1 MPFNRIFQKN
11 NFNRALM
18 MMLPIFAVAG
28 NPALAQNTTTAGHSN
43 VLTIGLAEQS
53 QCIDPQQDNYGYAA
67 IEGRGLVDSLTD
79 QSYEDPSKISPWLA
93 ESWEINADATRYTFH
108 IRKDVTFSDG
118 SKLNAPVIKDNFDT
132 ITKIPGAA
140 GASYFKG
147 VKSITAPDDHTLV
160 IEFDSPNV
168 PFLAATSTG
177 ELGIVAAA
185 TLAKTPEQRCHE
197 GVIGSG
203 PFVLDSVK
211 LNEKTELVKR
221 RGYDWPSSQRKHTG
235 EAYLDRVIYRIIP
248 ESTVRTGALRSH
260 QVNVIQD
267 TGYDDAQPLAKE
279 GFPLEKIESLGTAVN
294 LLINTSRGILAD
306 EKVRQAFS
314 KAINRQEVVDLAFS
328 GYKIPATGVLTRKTP
343 GYLDQSAL
351 LAFDLN
357 GANTLLDQA
366 GWKKGSDGIRVKNG
380 KPLQITVSFYA
391 APVNQAFLEVVQQQV
406 RDAGFDLRLRPLTG
420 GAYDEA
426 LLAGDYDLHRW
437 EWSLGDPD
445 VLRQLYSTKALNRFR
460 LSTPNDLDGPLE
472 AQRATTDPAERK
484 KLTDEAQKII
494 LQRAYAVP
502 VFFTQELWSNDGTV
516 RNLEWGG
523 PGAGSTSQI
532 LYDVTLSPA
541 AS

>member
-1 MPFNRIFQKN
+1 MQK
-11 NFNRALM
+11 FGRWAYPGLLS
-18 MMLPIFAVAG
+18 MLVISL
-28 NPALAQNTTTAGHSN
+28 NISLASGAESTDGEK

-79 QSYEDPSKISPWLA
+79 QNYENPSKITPWLA
-93 ESWEINADATRYTFH
+93 QSWEINTDATRYTFH

-118 SKLNAPVIKDNFDT
+118 SKLDARVIKANFDKIST
-132 ITKIPGAA
+132 IPGAA

-147 VKSITAPDDHTLV
+147 VKAITAIDDYTLQ
-160 IEFDSPNV
+160 IDFNQPNV

-177 ELGIVAAA
+177 ELGIVAPA
-185 TLAKTPEQRCHE
+185 TLAKSPEERCHT

-221 RGYDWPSSQRKHTG
+221 KGYNWPSSQRKHSG

-260 QVNVIQD
+260 QVNIIES
-267 TGYDDAQPLAKE
+267 TGYEDAEPLVKE
-279 GFPLEKIESLGTAVN
+279 GFPLEKIESLGTSVN

-314 KAINRQEVVDLAFS
+314 KAINRKEVVDLAFS
-328 GYKIPATGVLTRKTP
+328 GFKIPATGVLTRKTP
-343 GYLDQSAL
+343 GYLDQSAQL
-351 LAFDLN
+351 VFDP
-357 GANTLLDQA
+357 AAADKLLDEA
-366 GWKKGSDGIRVKNG
+366 GWTKGPDGIRVKDG
-380 KPLQITVSFYA
+380 KPLRITVSFYA
-391 APVNQAFLEVVQQQV
+391 APINQAFLEVVQQQV
-406 RDAGFDLRLRPLTG
+406 RDVGFDLRLRPLTG

-460 LSTPNDLDGPLE
+460 LHPDNDIDGPLD
-472 AQRATTDPAERK
+472 AQRATTDPAARK
-484 KLTDEAQKII
+484 KLTDQVQKII
-494 LQRAYAVP
+494 LDRAYAVP
-502 VFFTQELWSNDGTV
+502 VFSTQELWSNDGTV
-516 RNLEWGG
+516 RDLEWGG

-532 LYDVTLSPA
+532 LYDVTLAKA
-541 AS
+541 AR

>member
-1 MPFNRIFQKN
+1 MPLLVISGS
-11 NFNRALM
+11 L
-18 MMLPIFAVAG
+18 
-28 NPALAQNTTTAGHSN
+28 ALAQRADAAGEAK

-79 QSYEDPSKISPWLA
+79 QSYEDPAKISPWLA
-93 ESWEINADATRYTFH
+93 QSWQINADATRYTFH

-118 SKLNAPVIKDNFDT
+118 SKLNAPIIKANFDA
-132 ITKIPGAA
+132 ITNIPGAA

-147 VKSITAPDDHTLV
+147 VKSIKALDDYTLE
-160 IEFDSPNV
+160 IEFEQPNV

-185 TLAKTPEQRCHE
+185 TLAKSPEERCHV

-203 PFVLDSVK
+203 PFVLDGVK

-221 RGYDWPSSQRKHTG
+221 RGYAWPSFQRKHTG
-235 EAYLDRVIYRIIP
+235 DAYLDRVIYRIIP

-260 QVNVIQD
+260 QVNIIQA
-267 TGYDDAQPLAKE
+267 TGYDDAEPLAKE

-306 EKVRQAFS
+306 ERVRQAFS

-357 GANTLLDQA
+357 GANALLDQA
-366 GWKKGSDGIRVKNG
+366 GWKKSADGVRVKDG
-380 KPLQITVSFYA
+380 KPLRITVSFYA

-460 LSTPNDLDGPLE
+460 LSTPNQLDGPLD

-484 KLTDEAQKII
+484 KLTDEVQKII

-532 LYDVTLSPA
+532 LYDVTLAPA
-541 AS
+541 AK

>member
-1 MPFNRIFQKN
+1 MSLKTKNRRTSLS
-11 NFNRALM
+11 RALAAC
-18 MMLPIFAVAG
+18 LPLLVISG
-28 NPALAQNTTTAGHSN
+28 GLALAQRADAAGEAK

-79 QSYEDPSKISPWLA
+79 QSYEDPAKISPWLA
-93 ESWEINADATRYTFH
+93 QSWQINADATRYTFH

-118 SKLNAPVIKDNFDT
+118 SKLNAPIIKANFDA
-132 ITKIPGAA
+132 ITNIPGAA

-147 VKSITAPDDHTLV
+147 VKSIKALDDYTLE
-160 IEFDSPNV
+160 IEFEQPNV

-185 TLAKTPEQRCHE
+185 TLAKSPEERCHA

-221 RGYDWPSSQRKHTG
+221 QGYAWPSSQRKHTG
-235 EAYLDRVIYRIIP
+235 DAYLDRVIYRIIP

-260 QVNVIQD
+260 QVNIIQA
-267 TGYDDAQPLAKE
+267 TGYDDAEPLAKE

-306 EKVRQAFS
+306 ERVRQAFS

-357 GANTLLDQA
+357 GANALLDQA
-366 GWKKGSDGIRVKNG
+366 GWEKSADGVRVKDG
-380 KPLQITVSFYA
+380 KPLRITVSFYA

-460 LSTPNDLDGPLE
+460 LSTPNQLDGPLD

-484 KLTDEAQKII
+484 KLTDEVQKII

-532 LYDVTLSPA
+532 LYDVTLAPA
-541 AS
+541 AK